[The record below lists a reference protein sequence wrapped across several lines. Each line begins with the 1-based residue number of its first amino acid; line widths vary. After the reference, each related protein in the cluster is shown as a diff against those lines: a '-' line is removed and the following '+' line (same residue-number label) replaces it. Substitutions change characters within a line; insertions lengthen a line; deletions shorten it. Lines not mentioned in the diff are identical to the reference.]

1 MNIIVIGF
9 GCGFGGYA
17 AYHLFTSALSDTLGL
32 KTLRHGTGPCNYL
45 SIQKNGARPDLGGKA
60 AGESTLVDH
69 STERTANKFFV
80 WDDDFD
86 TSHDL
91 ESIRKSTGLPECFT
105 KNTITFLHPLFK
117 RLSSKFY
124 CISGGVAA
132 TTIPDADAAVRIPL
146 QILGGI
152 GGLFTPV
159 IDFHVTP
166 EEFESQFQV
175 DPHLVSLAR
184 YTEKPLSAWKYIG
197 LSGVLYQGIN
207 TKVFSRIKN
216 DPSRLMKGLAK
227 MLLLTVLI
235 LSILSVVST
244 YGHVPGLINIYS
256 LIAQATA
263 GGTILLPLAAGCGI
277 AIPFVCLA
285 AS

>member
-1 MNIIVIGF
+1 MNIIVIGL

-17 AYHLFTSALSDTLGL
+17 AYHLFTSALSDTRGL

-60 AGESTLVDH
+60 AGEATLLDYSTSKH
-69 STERTANKFFV
+69 TENKFFV
-80 WDDDFD
+80 WNDDFHQEGRVD
-86 TSHDL
+86 HASWFVRWLINCKT
-91 ESIRKSTGLPECFT
+91 
-105 KNTITFLHPLFK
+105 LHPLVK
-117 RLSSKFY
+117 RLGPKYYS
-124 CISGGVAA
+124 IQGGVAA
-132 TTIPDADAAVRIPL
+132 TTVQEAPAVVRVPL
-146 QILGGI
+146 QVIGGI
-152 GGLFTPV
+152 GGLLTPLL
-159 IDFHVTP
+159 DFHATP
-166 EEFESQFQV
+166 EKFERKFQV
-175 DPHLVSLAR
+175 DENMVPAAR
-184 YTEKPLSAWKYIG
+184 HTAKPLKSWKYIG
-197 LSGVLYQGIN
+197 LPGVLYQGIN

-216 DPSRLMKGLAK
+216 DPSRFVKGLAK

-256 LIAQATA
+256 LIAQATT

-277 AIPFVCLA
+277 TIPFVCLT